1 MTHDR
6 SRLTPGLLAA
16 LGFVSAVGPFATDMD
31 LASFTDIAQDLGT
44 VASSVQLTLTAFLI
58 GIGTG
63 QLVLGPLSD
72 RWGRRPVLLSALAVF
87 ALSGA
92 ATVFSPTIG
101 VFIALRFLQGFSGA
115 AGVVVARAIAAD
127 LSRGADTVR
136 ALSLIATVVGLGP
149 LLAPPIGGLV
159 ATVWG
164 WRGVLGVLAAVS
176 VAMLL
181 VAALVIPESL
191 PRSQR
196 HAGGLG
202 STFRTLGGLVRD
214 GGLTAY
220 VLAFAL
226 AFATMMSYIA
236 ASPFVGQSILG
247 MSPLVYSLGFAAGA
261 AALLLANLANARLAP
276 RFGARRLLFVGTTLL
291 VAASA
296 ALTALVVF
304 DLLAP
309 WSFIACAFAVT
320 AGTGFTMSNASA
332 LALARSGHA
341 SGSGSALIGASQF
354 LLGGLVSPLV
364 GLWGEHTAL
373 PMAITM
379 TVAAAGAWTLAR
391 VAGTARPTLP
401 RTEES

>member
-1 MTHDR
+1 MTRDR
-6 SRLTPGLLAA
+6 SSLTPGLLAA
-16 LGFVSAVGPFATDMD
+16 LGFVSAVGPFATDMY

-101 VFIALRFLQGFSGA
+101 VFIALRFVQGFSGA

-149 LLAPPIGGLV
+149 LLAPPIGGIV
-159 ATVWG
+159 ATLWG
-164 WRGVLGVLAAVS
+164 WRGVLAVLAAVS

-202 STFRTLGGLVRD
+202 STFRTLGGLLRD

-236 ASPFVGQSILG
+236 ASPFVGQSVLG

-276 RFGARRLLFVGTTLL
+276 RFGARRMLFVGTTLL
-291 VAASA
+291 LAASA

-341 SGSGSALIGASQF
+341 RGSGSALLGASQF

-391 VAGTARPTLP
+391 LAGAAGPSLP
-401 RTEES
+401 HAAP